1 MGKKMIDVHTVNK
14 KKPNKK
20 KINKQTKKLRFL
32 QRFFAE
38 EKNDWYAHCK
48 QNKKQRN

>member
-1 MGKKMIDVHTVNK
+1 MIDVHTVNK
-14 KKPNKK
+14 KKKT
-20 KINKQTKKLRFL
+20 NKQTNKETKI
-32 QRFFAE
+32 FAE